1 MQGDDISEKR
11 KIWTDEERLELAA
24 KLDAELDEYINNLE
38 KKSYAEGWP
47 EDRWQEEMEKHPFF
61 MKKPPEPG
69 DQLSPL
75 MEGLQQLKYGEDENT
90 PEELAN
96 NYKEDGNFNYKY
108 KKYRLA
114 ILSYTTG
121 IKTKCKDDDLMA
133 QLYNNRA
140 AAHFMLQN
148 YRSCLNDCK
157 LALKFKPQYPKAL
170 SRAATCSF
178 HIKDYDQC
186 IDLCDQFLDQSPT
199 DKTILKLRSD
209 SVIAKERLQRDKRK
223 QERAEKKSDKEDEK
237 LLETISRKGINLE
250 LTNDKQKLE
259 LRDLEPQVPQ
269 IAQSRVHFDEK
280 DKLVWPVMILYPETQ
295 QTDFIQNF
303 HEDMLLIEQLIELFE
318 EPPEWDVKHRYTIE
332 NINVYFEGKNKC
344 SIHKVD
350 IQLTLDEILRDK
362 QFIVRGGTPAFLILV
377 KSIKGE
383 KERVCLFPAICSH
396 VLHSMIGK
404 RQGVVDR
411 KVVPPAA
418 PVYAS
423 NGAPSVYTSTGCC
436 TNINGGGFNVQQ
448 PQPHE
453 DYRPIYFY
461 VAQPYTIPYTFAK
474 RPKPAASSL
483 LRAAKPRGNNY
494 RVKFSKKLGNADFSQ
509 KVKQGE
515 FSRSLNQVHFA
526 ESQGQVLA
534 NYPKAGSSRDPRM
547 TSMFRRGTIFA
558 TFFLSLL
565 GGGLVC
571 AALVTQHWV
580 EARPWRTPNPQ
591 ESAGRVHF
599 GLLQGKKELNV
610 AYGWRTYHISVPQ
623 MIRQDPSVMSWA
635 LWIATLTTTS
645 AALVAAALAALLA
658 VLNTATSPRSK
669 ILSIPGVYF
678 INMLMLLMCLAS
690 TCTWL
695 AQYYT
700 RLYVNVLP
708 KEDIDNMWTSEGSA
722 ELGYS
727 FWLVVSAGIVHLISI
742 ALVGWGSGREKD
754 DRLEPIPALEEKTA
768 AAIMLY

>member
-1 MQGDDISEKR
+1 MDKISEER
-11 KIWTDEERLELAA
+11 TWTEAERLELAA
-24 KLDAELDEYINNLE
+24 KLDAELDEYISNLE
-38 KKSYAEGWP
+38 KKSYTEGWP
-47 EDRWQEEMEKHPFF
+47 EDKWQEEMEKHPFF
-61 MKKPPEPG
+61 MKKAPEP
-69 DQLSPL
+69 DEELSPL

-114 ILSYTTG
+114 ILSYTEG
-121 IKTKCKDDDLMA
+121 IKTKCKDDNLMA

-148 YRSCLNDCK
+148 YRSSLNDCK
-157 LALKFKPQYPKAL
+157 LTLKLNPQYWKAL
-170 SRAATCSF
+170 NRAATCSY
-178 HIKDYDQC
+178 HIKNYDQC
-186 IDLCDQFLDQSPT
+186 IDLCDQFLNHSPT
-199 DKTILKLRSD
+199 DKAILKLKSGAAAAR
-209 SVIAKERLQRDKRK
+209 ERFLRDKRK
-223 QERAEKKSDKEDEK
+223 QEKLERKLDNEKEK
-237 LLETISRKGINLE
+237 LLEAIWQRGINLE
-250 LTNDKQKLE
+250 TTDGKRNLE
-259 LRDLEPQVPQ
+259 LKDLEPQAPQ
-269 IAQSRVHFDEK
+269 IAQCRVHFDEK
-280 DKLVWPVMILYPETQ
+280 DKLVWPVIILYPESQ

-303 HEDMLLIEQLIELFE
+303 HEDASLIEHLAKLFE
-318 EPPEWDVKHRYTIE
+318 EPPEWDVKHHYTVE

-344 SIHKVD
+344 SVHKVD
-350 IQLTLDEILRDK
+350 VQLTLNKILQNK
-362 QFIVRGGTPAFLILV
+362 QTVEGN
-377 KSIKGE
+377 S
-383 KERVCLFPAICSH
+383 
-396 VLHSMIGK
+396 
-404 RQGVVDR
+404 R
-411 KVVPPAA
+411 KTANRHYGA
-418 PVYAS
+418 YYANSYACS
-423 NGAPSVYTSTGCC
+423 NGAPSVYTSNVGCC
-436 TNINGGGFNVQQ
+436 TTINGGGGFNAQQ
-448 PQPHE
+448 PQLHE

-461 VAQPYTIPYTFAK
+461 VAQPYTIPYAFAK
-474 RPKPAASSL
+474 RPKPAAAPSSL
-483 LRAAKPRGNNY
+483 LRTAKSRGNHCCA
-494 RVKFSKKLGNADFSQ
+494 KFPKRLSNVDFSQ

-526 ESQGQVLA
+526 ERQGQVFA
-534 NYPKAGSSRDPRM
+534 NFPRAGASSRDPRM

-610 AYGWRTYHISVPQ
+610 AYGWRTYHVSVPQ

-635 LWIATLTTTS
+635 LWIGTLTTTA
-645 AALVAAALAALLA
+645 AALLAAALAALLA

-678 INMLMLLMCLAS
+678 INILTLLMCLAS

-700 RLYVNVLP
+700 RLYANVLP

-727 FWLVVSAGIVHLISI
+727 FWLVVSAGVVHLISI
-742 ALVGWGSGREKD
+742 ALVGWGSGKKKD
-754 DRLEPIPALEEKTA
+754 DCLEPIPALEEKTA

>member
-1 MQGDDISEKR
+1 
-11 KIWTDEERLELAA
+11 
-24 KLDAELDEYINNLE
+24 
-38 KKSYAEGWP
+38 
-47 EDRWQEEMEKHPFF
+47 
-61 MKKPPEPG
+61 
-69 DQLSPL
+69 
-75 MEGLQQLKYGEDENT
+75 
-90 PEELAN
+90 
-96 NYKEDGNFNYKY
+96 
-108 KKYRLA
+108 
-114 ILSYTTG
+114 
-121 IKTKCKDDDLMA
+121 
-133 QLYNNRA
+133 
-140 AAHFMLQN
+140 
-148 YRSCLNDCK
+148 
-157 LALKFKPQYPKAL
+157 
-170 SRAATCSF
+170 
-178 HIKDYDQC
+178 
-186 IDLCDQFLDQSPT
+186 
-199 DKTILKLRSD
+199 
-209 SVIAKERLQRDKRK
+209 
-223 QERAEKKSDKEDEK
+223 
-237 LLETISRKGINLE
+237 
-250 LTNDKQKLE
+250 
-259 LRDLEPQVPQ
+259 
-269 IAQSRVHFDEK
+269 
-280 DKLVWPVMILYPETQ
+280 
-295 QTDFIQNF
+295 
-303 HEDMLLIEQLIELFE
+303 
-318 EPPEWDVKHRYTIE
+318 
-332 NINVYFEGKNKC
+332 
-344 SIHKVD
+344 
-350 IQLTLDEILRDK
+350 
-362 QFIVRGGTPAFLILV
+362 
-377 KSIKGE
+377 
-383 KERVCLFPAICSH
+383 
-396 VLHSMIGK
+396 MIGK

-483 LRAAKPRGNNY
+483 LRAAKPRGNNC

-534 NYPKAGSSRDPRM
+534 SYPKAGSSRDPRM

-610 AYGWRTYHISVPQ
+610 AYGWRTYHISEYSTTFAILSVYHIIMQATIPQ

-658 VLNTATSPRSK
+658 VLNTATSPRPK

-727 FWLVVSAGIVHLISI
+727 FWLVVSAGVVHLISI